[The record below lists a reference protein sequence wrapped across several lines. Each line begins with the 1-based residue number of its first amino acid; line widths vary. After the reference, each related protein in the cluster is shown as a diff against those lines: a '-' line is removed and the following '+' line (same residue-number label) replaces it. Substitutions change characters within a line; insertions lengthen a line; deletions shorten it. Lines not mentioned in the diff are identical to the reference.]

1 MAISLFLLGLFQFL
15 LLYTRKGNDA
25 CHGGGPF
32 RVNKDW
38 NLLVRIGF
46 ACAALQVSPWL
57 SYSDSRMWWWWRPHL
72 FFGVRPKD
80 RTNENLLTCRFM
92 GGFVHVAERVQ
103 HAVAWELCECNLK
116 KNRAAIA
123 GNLATRMHPRPDN
136 RRRNYS
142 VFCSVCSTGEW
153 QGQARAALENVKD
166 VYNVSNGWVRL
177 RTTITLLI
185 THTQVNTG
193 RLSKVAERIWLGT
206 RSVSNQSCDWKY
218 SLNYLQNDHILNI
231 LIINLNDMCVANFSG
246 SLYVYC
252 RFQQAQRTCRFS
264 EPTIW
269 FYEINHKLATHWRTN
284 GVVVR

>member
-1 MAISLFLLGLFQFL
+1 M
-15 LLYTRKGNDA
+15 Y
-25 CHGGGPF
+25 
-32 RVNKDW
+32 
-38 NLLVRIGF
+38 
-46 ACAALQVSPWL
+46 
-57 SYSDSRMWWWWRPHL
+57 
-72 FFGVRPKD
+72 
-80 RTNENLLTCRFM
+80 
-92 GGFVHVAERVQ
+92 VAERVQ

-123 GNLATRMHPRPDN
+123 GNLATRMHPRRGN
-136 RRRNYS
+136 RRHWVS
-142 VFCSVCSTGEW
+142 AVFVVCSTGEW
-153 QGQARAALENVKD
+153 QGQARAVENVKD
-166 VYNVSNGWVRL
+166 VYNVSDGWVRL

-193 RLSKVAERIWLGT
+193 PLSKVAERIWVGT

-231 LIINLNDMCVANFSG
+231 LIISLNDMCVANFSG

-269 FYEINHKLATHWRTN
+269 FYEINHNLAS
-284 GVVVR
+284 